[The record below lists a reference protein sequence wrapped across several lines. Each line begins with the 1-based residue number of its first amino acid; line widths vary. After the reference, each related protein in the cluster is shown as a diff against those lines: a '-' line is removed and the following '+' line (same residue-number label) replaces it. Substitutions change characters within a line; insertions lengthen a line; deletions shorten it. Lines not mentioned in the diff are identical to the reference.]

1 MTTTRTP
8 HPLRSRLILLG
19 VLGVAALVLSILGSM
34 PHDKPAPA
42 EVAAAGGR
50 RPAAAN
56 SLEQEVLAVCAE
68 FGIPQKSIRTRAVKD
83 RAGHVLRPELRV
95 AVPPDFSSYE
105 FNYALSRRLEPF
117 GASVAGAE
125 RTRDR
130 IVTLN
135 VVRDETILESI
146 ILETRK
152 P

>member
-8 HPLRSRLILLG
+8 HPLRSRLILLA
-19 VLGVAALVLSILGSM
+19 VLGVAALVLSILGST
-34 PHDKPAPA
+34 PHGTPASG
-42 EVAAAGGR
+42 EVVAVSGR
-50 RPAAAN
+50 RPATAN
-56 SLEQEVLAVCAE
+56 TLEQEVRAVCAE

-83 RAGHVLRPELRV
+83 RAGHVLRPELRI

-105 FNYALSRRLEPF
+105 FNYALSRRVEPF
-117 GASVAGAE
+117 GANVAGAE
-125 RTRDR
+125 RTRER
-130 IVTLN
+130 TVTLN